1 MFKKKEKRVL
11 SEEEVK
17 DLVDHL
23 LRSAFQEQGRDL
35 EKHLSDI
42 HQRLTKL
49 EKRRG

>member
-1 MFKKKEKRVL
+1 MFKKKEKRML
-11 SEEEVK
+11 SEDEVK

-23 LRSAFQEQGRDL
+23 LRSAFQEQARDL
-35 EKHLSDI
+35 EKPLSDI